1 MNAIEIAKCKDESQN
16 SFCIKSHEKRLR
28 DLDLGSSGGFQK
40 HKKFDICGHGKLRT
54 SFSTNQ
60 HLFENYDKYFVLFVK
75 VARSILLELL
85 LNILTMTPL
94 RE

>member
-1 MNAIEIAKCKDESQN
+1 MENYEHHVQPTYI
-16 SFCIKSHEKRLR
+16 
-28 DLDLGSSGGFQK
+28 
-40 HKKFDICGHGKLRT
+40 
-54 SFSTNQ
+54 
-60 HLFENYDKYFVLFVK
+60 LFENYDKYYVLFVK